1 MKKVL
6 FIIQSYPS
14 ERSANVL
21 CDEKIMKE
29 LQKTGEYEI
38 HCLTYQYEWQKREDI
53 IDGFYIHR
61 IKKSIFWDIYT
72 WSRHHAEKKITK
84 LIHILHRINL
94 RIKQTVTIPIYP
106 CYEPINSLI
115 YAGSAKKLYK
125 KYKFDLV
132 FAEHNGFDT
141 LYAGHKLKQ
150 YAGDNITFI
159 AALWDPFTGSKLA
172 KYLPQKYAERRME
185 KSEAKILNNADCVIA
200 MHSSKPYHMQHSS
213 KKPWF
218 SKYRFLDIP
227 GIVEPVIKDLPD
239 NYTNPDMINLLYAG
253 HIFVPDRD
261 PSFLIDCIDQVKW
274 PKPVNLIFLCAGKG
288 KEVLEEKK
296 KTFHGTIMNC
306 GYVDQDELHQIMN
319 NVDGFLNIGSY
330 NPGMVPSKIFE
341 YMSYG
346 KPVISTYVDESDAS
360 KEYLEKYPL
369 GICLNK
375 DLPNENNVELL
386 QTFAGEKIGLSIPF
400 SEVKHLF
407 TENTPSSYLSIIEDT
422 MNDMK

>member
-1 MKKVL
+1 M
-6 FIIQSYPS
+6 
-14 ERSANVL
+14 
-21 CDEKIMKE
+21 
-29 LQKTGEYEI
+29 
-38 HCLTYQYEWQKREDI
+38 
-53 IDGFYIHR
+53 
-61 IKKSIFWDIYT
+61 
-72 WSRHHAEKKITK
+72 
-84 LIHILHRINL
+84 
-94 RIKQTVTIPIYP
+94 
-106 CYEPINSLI
+106 
-115 YAGSAKKLYK
+115 
-125 KYKFDLV
+125 
-132 FAEHNGFDT
+132 
-141 LYAGHKLKQ
+141 
-150 YAGDNITFI
+150 
-159 AALWDPFTGSKLA
+159 
-172 KYLPQKYAERRME
+172 
-185 KSEAKILNNADCVIA
+185 
-200 MHSSKPYHMQHSS
+200 
-213 KKPWF
+213 
-218 SKYRFLDIP
+218 
-227 GIVEPVIKDLPD
+227 
-239 NYTNPDMINLLYAG
+239 
-253 HIFVPDRD
+253 
-261 PSFLIDCIDQVKW
+261 
-274 PKPVNLIFLCAGKG
+274 
-288 KEVLEEKK
+288 LEEKK

>member
-239 NYTNPDMINLLYAG
+239 N
-253 HIFVPDRD
+253 
-261 PSFLIDCIDQVKW
+261 CIDQVKW

>member
-38 HCLTYQYEWQKREDI
+38 HCLTYQYEWQKREDV
-53 IDGFYIHR
+53 IDGYYIHR

-72 WSRHHAEKKITK
+72 WSRHHAEGKITK
-84 LIHILHRINL
+84 LIQILHRINL

-115 YAGSAKKLYK
+115 YARSAKKLYK

-132 FAEHNGFDT
+132 LAEHNGFDT

-150 YAGDNITFI
+150 FAGENITFI

-172 KYLPQKYAERRME
+172 KYLPQKYAEYRME
-185 KSEAKILNNADCVIA
+185 KSEAKLLSNADCVIA
-200 MHSSKPYHMQHSS
+200 MHSSKPYHMQHSN

-227 GIVEPVIKDLPD
+227 GIVEPVIKDMPD
-239 NYTNPDMINLLYAG
+239 NYTNHKMINLLYAG

-274 PKPVNLIFLCAGKG
+274 PKPVNLIFLCSGNG
-288 KEVLEEKK
+288 QEVLEEKK
-296 KTFHGTIMNC
+296 KTFHGAIMNC

-375 DLPNENNVELL
+375 DLPYENNVELL
-386 QTFAGEKIGLSIPF
+386 QNFVDEKIGLSISF

-407 TENTPSSYLSIIEDT
+407 IENTPSCYLSVIEEIMDGT
-422 MNDMK
+422 K